1 MRFSEYFGE
10 WICAYYAQT
19 PLGRDFYTAVSTSRF
34 FGGAIAKYIL
44 DLLETREIDLPLNI
58 IDLGANSANLLS
70 DICAFLETLGLGV
83 VENCNFIAVEANATE
98 LSLQDSQCKSKQSS
112 TPSFQGKLS
121 PKQSAPTPSLRGES
135 QIRRSN
141 PNNIIFYKNLA
152 ELKNANRYA
161 NRHNIF
167 IANEFFDALPC
178 EIIDN
183 DKMAFM
189 QNHRLIFKAHDDK
202 KIQEICENFK
212 IHKGEIP
219 LVYDEICDEICA
231 FKFIFIAFDYGNDS
245 PQNAISTRFF
255 YRHKVQNLNDI
266 LADSALD
273 SSANSANQTHDS
285 LNQSTNLAPLFGKCD
300 ITYNVPFFVLDR
312 AFEQI
317 GATKILSKR
326 QDLAL
331 IENFKILD
339 LLQDFYESQN
349 GANRIYLHES
359 NKIKTLLYDLSPKFS
374 TRIYK
379 NF

>member
-1 MRFSEYFGE
+1 MLDLRFSEYFGA
-10 WICAYYAQT
+10 WIRAYYANI
-19 PLGRDFYTAVSTSRF
+19 PLGRDFYTAVNASRF

-44 DLLETREIDLPLNI
+44 DLLETHEIDLPLNI

-70 DICAFLETLGLGV
+70 DIRAFLEVLGLGV
-83 VENCNFIAVEANATE
+83 VENCKFIAVEANAQTAT
-98 LSLQDSQCKSKQSS
+98 LSLKGSKATEAIYKSNIDCHDSAFAESS
-112 TPSFQGKLS
+112 NDKV
-121 PKQSAPTPSLRGES
+121 
-135 QIRRSN
+135 
-141 PNNIIFYKNLA
+141 IFYKNLT
-152 ELKNANRYA
+152 ELKNANILQ
-161 NRHNIF
+161 NHHCIF

-219 LVYDEICDEICA
+219 LIYDEICDEIA
-231 FKFIFIAFDYGNDS
+231 NVKFIFIAFDYGDEN
-245 PQNAISTRFF
+245 PRNELTTRFF
-255 YRHKVQNLNDI
+255 YHHKVQNLNDFFAD
-266 LADSALD
+266 LAQDL
-273 SSANSANQTHDS
+273 SANSTNKTQDS
-285 LNQSTNLAPLFGKCD
+285 LNHSANLANLFGKCD
-300 ITYNVPFFVLDR
+300 ITYSVPFFLLDR
-312 AFEQI
+312 AFERI

-331 IENFKILD
+331 IEDFKILD
-339 LLQDFYESQN
+339 LLQDFFDSQI
-349 GANRIYLHES
+349 APNRTYLHES
-359 NKIKTLLYDLSPKFS
+359 NKIKTLLYNLSPKFH